1 MTGVQTCALPI
12 SVPEGEDL
20 SVPTAALKGQVR
32 VAVGQAGQE
41 ESDHEPLQLWTVVGP
56 STHLLSDCPP
66 CIKQTLKSQLGR
78 ERAVT
83 RAGNQIQ
90 LGLCPGRQ
98 RGRGRGLGRG

>member
-1 MTGVQTCALPI
+1 M
-12 SVPEGEDL
+12 PEGEDL

-78 ERAVT
+78 EE
-83 RAGNQIQ
+83 AGPLSLNPLPLHLASPALNSQ
-90 LGLCPGRQ
+90 L
-98 RGRGRGLGRG
+98 